1 MKNRENNNG
10 DMMHTVN
17 LSGKNIR
24 FDLVNDSIFN
34 MKSNISKEEES
45 VNNVKI
51 ERINLNK
58 KNAKLLNKS
67 AGKYISIRFDD
78 VTDFENRQNL
88 IDILTNE
95 LKSILLSKKLIGKD
109 CLVVGLGNSNSTPDS
124 LGPLT
129 VDKVITTRYLFV
141 EGDVDNNYSSVSKI
155 SPGVFAS
162 SGIESFDIVKGVVK
176 QIKPSFII
184 VIDALS
190 STSLDNLCKVIQITD
205 SGIDPG
211 SGVSNNRKNI
221 SYKSLSI
228 PVIALGVPTV
238 LSINTLLHEL
248 TNKKNINNKISN
260 IMITPKEI
268 DFVIEK
274 LSIVLSK
281 AINSSLHNLTK

>member
-1 MKNRENNNG
+1 
-10 DMMHTVN
+10 MHTVN